1 MAILVMTLLLGATV
15 TIIIIILVRTM
26 ISISYA
32 LEKLLYVDMCHSHV
46 NAYVYNVI
54 YLLFSEGY
62 RASREVVK
70 N

>member
-1 MAILVMTLLLGATV
+1 
-15 TIIIIILVRTM
+15 M

-70 N
+70 NWTFCIKF